1 MHFLLHIADKLN
13 VERKSDEDASC
24 DDLRISTC
32 DDLTSLDWIIRES
45 RSDRKIISES
55 KINRV
60 EKMMQTNN
68 VSNYQ
73 QLIYCN
79 RQREN
84 ESQKSSLF
92 KRYIIIRKM
101 QIC

>member
-1 MHFLLHIADKLN
+1 MHFLLCITDRLD
-13 VERKSDEDASC
+13 VERKSDEDTLR
-24 DDLRISTC
+24 DDLKVLTR
-32 DDLTSLDWIIRES
+32 DDLTSNDQIMRES
-45 RSDRKIISES
+45 RSDRKIMFES

-60 EKMMQTNN
+60 EKIMQTDNA
-68 VSNYQ
+68 SSYQ

-84 ESQKSSLF
+84 ESQKLSFF
-92 KRYIIIRKM
+92 KKYVVIRKM